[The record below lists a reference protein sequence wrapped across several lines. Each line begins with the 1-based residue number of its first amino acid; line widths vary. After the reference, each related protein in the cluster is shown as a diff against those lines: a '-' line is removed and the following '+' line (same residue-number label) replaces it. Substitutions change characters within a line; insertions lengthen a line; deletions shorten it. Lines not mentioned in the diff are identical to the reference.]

1 MFAFIRQW
9 WVRCLVRRAK
19 QCFDDGNWAQAAEH
33 AAEAAEADDSNIA
46 ARMLLGMA
54 SMKQDDLSA
63 AAEWFAAVLA
73 IHPDHVDAKT
83 HLAMAYARSK
93 QWDKAMAVVENLAAE
108 QPGSAGPVIC
118 EQPAP
123 AKVAPAPMPA
133 AAADRAQQPPRPA
146 GKPDRSVAEI
156 VKAHDWPTLKE
167 AAEAV
172 LAANPGDGHAL
183 LQLGMALYRMGRG
196 DEALAAYDD
205 ALDNLA
211 RESEKTVVN
220 YNRAMV
226 LMQLSRWGEAC
237 RTFESLAI
245 LPADARGKIREES
258 ILYSLGYCYMQRKM
272 FKMAQSTYERL
283 DRLAPN
289 YKDVSCCLKTLRVPL
304 ASKAAAPEP
313 AGTTCEKCSQPL
325 PMGASFC
332 PKCGWHA
339 DVEEE
344 MAIVMEAE

>member
-9 WVRCLVRRAK
+9 WVRCLIRRAR
-19 QCFDDGNWAQAAEH
+19 QCFGEGNWAQAAEH
-33 AAEAAEADDSNIA
+33 AAEAANADESSVA
-46 ARMLLGMA
+46 ARMLLGLA
-54 SMKQDDLSA
+54 SMKQDDLPA
-63 AAEWFAAVLA
+63 AARWFAAVLA
-73 IHPDHVDAKT
+73 IDPDHVDAKT

-93 QWDKAMAVVENLAAE
+93 QWDKAMAVVENLAE
-108 QPGSAGPVIC
+108 KQPGGAGQVIC
-118 EQPAP
+118 DQ
-123 AKVAPAPMPA
+123 PMPA
-133 AAADRAQQPPRPA
+133 KTAPVPVQTVPAPQPPRPA
-146 GKPDRSVAEI
+146 GTQRRSVAEM
-156 VKAHDWPTLKE
+156 VKVQDWPALKE
-167 AAEAV
+167 AAEAA
-172 LAANPGDGHAL
+172 LAANTGDGHAL

-205 ALDNLA
+205 ALDGLA
-211 RESEKTVVN
+211 KESEKTVVN

-237 RTFESLAI
+237 RTFESLAM
-245 LPADARGKIREES
+245 LSPEARGKIREES

-289 YKDVSCCLKTLRVPL
+289 YKDVSRCLKTLRVPL
-304 ASKAAAPEP
+304 ASKAAVPEIP
-313 AGTTCEKCSQPL
+313 GTACGRCSQLL

-339 DVEEE
+339 DAEEE
-344 MAIVMEAE
+344 MAMAME